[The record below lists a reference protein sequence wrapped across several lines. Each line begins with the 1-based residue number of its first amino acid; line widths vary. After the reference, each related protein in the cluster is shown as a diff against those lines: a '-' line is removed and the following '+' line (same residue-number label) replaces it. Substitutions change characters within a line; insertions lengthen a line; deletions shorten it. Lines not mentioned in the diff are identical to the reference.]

1 MSDARTWTV
10 PTDGNLAEEVLEK
23 TPFEERVFEFDFA
36 KKLKTGD
43 VLSAPA
49 ISTTGPTSVPT
60 NEAATVSGMKV
71 LVEMIGGS
79 HGGEYL
85 VNCRVTNTSG
95 AASEKLELTGRLV
108 VRNPS

>member
-10 PTDGNLAEEVLEK
+10 PSEGNLCEEVLEK

-36 KKLKTGD
+36 KKVKSGD
-43 VLSAPA
+43 VLTSPV
-49 ISTTGPTSVPT
+49 IGITGPTSVPT
-60 NEAATVSGMKV
+60 NEAATISGMKA
-71 LVEMIGGS
+71 LVEIMGGS